1 MTELI
6 ELRFKYTEDEFA
18 EAWQFYATRSYLK
31 KVDVL
36 VALLLILVSL
46 IMIAINGY
54 EWLWGLL
61 FVIGFIFLV
70 LNFIGY
76 FVTPRQRFRRD
87 AKYQEEYYLGISDTG
102 LHFKMSNAESQ
113 LEWSFYQKVWNVP
126 RHYLLFYGRDLFTL
140 IPKRVFGG
148 KEQEEQFKELVQRKL
163 SPTVIQIFS

>member
-76 FVTPRQRFRRD
+76 FVTPRQRFRRVVG
-87 AKYQEEYYLGISDTG
+87 AARWQRARHVTVPL
-102 LHFKMSNAESQ
+102 MSWQGAS
-113 LEWSFYQKVWNVP
+113 
-126 RHYLLFYGRDLFTL
+126 RARRG
-140 IPKRVFGG
+140 
-148 KEQEEQFKELVQRKL
+148 
-163 SPTVIQIFS
+163 